1 MKIVVRDGIVIAQH
15 EDWQTVSGYGGGARV
30 IVVPSGVP
38 TAAIGEAME
47 VTPDIASATARHE
60 CARRISAA
68 LSTAG
73 QLNMLAWAALVGA
86 KTASARSD
94 AEKADLLAY
103 GEAVTWIEAMRATW
117 PEIAAEGGD
126 PFDDAAWPPLPP
138 AAADL
143 AARF

>member
-15 EDWQTVSGYGGGARV
+15 EDWQVVSGYEAGARI
-30 IVVPSGVP
+30 IVVPSGAP
-38 TAAIGEAME
+38 TVAIGELME
-47 VTPDIASATARHE
+47 ITPDIASATARHE

-86 KTASARSD
+86 KTTSARSD

-103 GEAVTWIEAMRATW
+103 GEAVAWIGAMRATW

-126 PFDDAAWPPLPP
+126 PFDDAVWPVLSP
-138 AAADL
+138 AAAGL